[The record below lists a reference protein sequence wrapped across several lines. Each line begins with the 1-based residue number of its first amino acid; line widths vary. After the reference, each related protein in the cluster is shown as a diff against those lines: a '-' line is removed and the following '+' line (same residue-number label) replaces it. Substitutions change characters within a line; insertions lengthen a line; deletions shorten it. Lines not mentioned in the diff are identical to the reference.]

1 MELYK
6 SGTLPP
12 EILQEVRKL
21 HFYTSRLADEGVIG
35 QYRSAFR
42 GRGVEFEEVRNYY
55 PGDDIRCI
63 DWKVTA
69 RSGAPFVK
77 LFREER
83 ELTVMLA
90 VDVSRSTLTGSK
102 SQLRANL
109 MAQIGALLTLIALRN
124 NDKVGLVTFTD
135 KLETYH
141 PPRKARSAVWRILH
155 EVLSP
160 NAEGRNTNLA
170 GFCNFLIQTLK
181 RPAIVFLISDFMCT
195 PCEREL
201 AKLAQ
206 KHDVTAVLVKDPLDT
221 ELPNLGL
228 LSLCNPETGQTVL
241 IDSSD
246 PKVREFYLQHFSEHR
261 QSVLKTFNKHG
272 IGLIELE
279 TNRPLLAPVQQYF
292 LKRRLMRY

>member
-21 HFYTSRLADEGVIG
+21 HFYTNRLADEGVIG

-90 VDVSRSTLTGSK
+90 VDVSRSTFTGSK
-102 SQLRANL
+102 AQLRAKS

-124 NDKVGLVTFTD
+124 NDKVGLVTFSD
-135 KLETYH
+135 KLETFH

-155 EVLSP
+155 EVLNP
-160 NAEGRNTNLA
+160 NAEGHKTDLA
-170 GFCNFLIQTLK
+170 GFCNFLIKTLR
-181 RPAIVFLISDFMCT
+181 RPAIVFLISDFICP

-201 AKLAQ
+201 AMLAQ
-206 KHDVTAVLVKDPLDT
+206 KHDLTAVYVTDPLDN
-221 ELPNLGL
+221 ELPKLGL
-228 LSLCNPETGQTVL
+228 LSLSNPETNQTVT

-246 PKVREFYLQHFSEHR
+246 PIVSEVYKKHFADHR
-261 QSVLKTFNKHG
+261 QTMERLFNKHG
-272 IGLIELE
+272 IGIIELE

-292 LKRRLMRY
+292 QKRRLMRY